1 MGTKYDKDKL
11 TDTVGYLNSALSNG
25 IDFTRSMLV
34 GAKREN
40 QLSNTERAMIDDI
53 LIKLQEA
60 AVDLTAIKRA
70 KERSL
75 KELCK

>member
-11 TDTVGYLNSALSNG
+11 ADTVEYLNSALSNG
-25 IDFTRSMLV
+25 IDFIRAMLV

-53 LIKLQEA
+53 LIRLRDIENE
-60 AVDLTAIKRA
+60 LTELKRA
-70 KERSL
+70 KERKL

>member
-1 MGTKYDKDKL
+1 MGIKYDKDKL
-11 TDTVGYLNSALSNG
+11 ADTVEYLNSALSNG
-25 IDFTRSMLV
+25 IDFTRAMLV

-40 QLSNTERAMIDDI
+40 QLSNSERAMLDDM
-53 LIKLQEA
+53 LIKLQMHEI
-60 AVDLTAIKRA
+60 DLTELKRA

>member
-1 MGTKYDKDKL
+1 MEIKYDKDKL
-11 TDTVGYLNSALSNG
+11 ADTVRYLNLALSNG
-25 IDFTRSMLV
+25 INFIRAMLV

-40 QLSNTERAMIDDI
+40 QLSNSERAIIDDI
-53 LIKLQEA
+53 LIKLQMHEI
-60 AVDLTAIKRA
+60 DITELKRA

>member
-1 MGTKYDKDKL
+1 MGIKYDKDKL
-11 TDTVGYLNSALSNG
+11 ADTVEYLNSALSKG
-25 IDFTRSMLV
+25 IDFIRAMLV

-40 QLSNTERAMIDDI
+40 QLSNSERAMLDDI
-53 LIKLQEA
+53 LIKLQMYEI
-60 AVDLTAIKRA
+60 DLTELKRA

>member
-1 MGTKYDKDKL
+1 MGIKYDKDKL
-11 TDTVGYLNSALSNG
+11 ADTVRDLNSALSNG
-25 IDFTRSMLV
+25 INFIRAMLV

-40 QLSNTERAMIDDI
+40 QLSNSERAIIDEV
-53 LIKLQEA
+53 LIKLQMDEI
-60 AVDLTAIKRA
+60 DLNELKRA